1 MNLYDLPSALKTRY
15 ISIDTFNTK
24 LKKLPG
30 VKVEIPINEIK
41 RLKALLPK
49 SISATALKKLELLQ
63 QSTEENKSSI
73 ITQIPARILVNGI
86 EKDFTIHTLKEVMQF
101 AHTSN
106 NKLKYLFTDNISEDI
121 LHKVWDSHLRAWSSA
136 CLRNSKAKPF
146 NEQKKFQQE
155 ILGKA
160 SEIYADM
167 YLALFVNYIVFQ
179 EDLIVTGNFMRLNS
193 VEDNGDSHQVY
204 TSGVALELGTWSP
217 EAHTIGGIGASFAIE

>member
-1 MNLYDLPSALKTRY
+1 MNLYDLPSALKTRC

-86 EKDFTIHTLKEVMQF
+86 EKDFTIHTLKEVMQL

-106 NKLKYLFTDNISEDI
+106 NKLKYLFTERPVYGVVASRRVLCTIHI
-121 LHKVWDSHLRAWSSA
+121 LSLF
-136 CLRNSKAKPF
+136 F
-146 NEQKKFQQE
+146 NK
-155 ILGKA
+155 L
-160 SEIYADM
+160 D
-167 YLALFVNYIVFQ
+167 
-179 EDLIVTGNFMRLNS
+179 T
-193 VEDNGDSHQVY
+193 
-204 TSGVALELGTWSP
+204 
-217 EAHTIGGIGASFAIE
+217 